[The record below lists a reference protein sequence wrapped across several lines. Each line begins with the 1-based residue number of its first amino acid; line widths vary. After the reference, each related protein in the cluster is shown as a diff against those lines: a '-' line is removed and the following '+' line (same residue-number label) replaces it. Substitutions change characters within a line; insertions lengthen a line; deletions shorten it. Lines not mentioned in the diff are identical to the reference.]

1 MLTTSDLKER
11 LRAVIN
17 RCEKYSMTEDIG
29 HSLRAI
35 LRDLDAAPP
44 KPEPEDQ
51 DAKDMKTLKSV
62 IHRLTPAGPPK
73 PTGEQ
78 LKHISCNGCCH
89 DKVLRQA
96 SEQDITACETCKLMT
111 YRNWTPKEP
120 EPVAQKAIRV
130 AGFGYIPKGVEP
142 VVKKNFTAV
151 EPKAKPH

>member
-130 AGFGYIPKGVEP
+130 PGFGYIPKGVEP
-142 VVKKNFTAV
+142 VVKENFTAV